1 MNILV
6 INCGS
11 SSIKYQVMD
20 PDRNELL
27 CKGLVELSGDTSTFA
42 YTKTGSEKTTV
53 NLSLAD
59 HTAGVEKIIAT
70 ITDPEVGCIKDLSE
84 IGRSGPQNGT
94 RRRGFRFFCSR
105 KRRSNRGM

>member
-1 MNILV
+1 MNVLV

-42 YTKTGSEKTTV
+42 YTKTGSE
-53 NLSLAD
+53 NHL
-59 HTAGVEKIIAT
+59 
-70 ITDPEVGCIKDLSE
+70 
-84 IGRSGPQNGT
+84 
-94 RRRGFRFFCSR
+94 
-105 KRRSNRGM
+105 